1 MKFSRLIVVVAAAML
16 LPLLAACGG
25 SAAESPT
32 GGAGTPGAPIGAQP
46 TGGAPLAGTS
56 WVLVE
61 GPLTSPDL
69 AASGITLEF
78 TDAEVSGSAGV
89 NRYFGGYTSTTG
101 GSLQIDTLAS
111 TEMAGD
117 PAAMALEQEYL
128 AALQSIFGYTIAD
141 GTLTLVG
148 AADQVLTFTAA

>member
-1 MKFSRLIVVVAAAML
+1 MKFSRLIAVSVAALL

-25 SAAESPT
+25 SAAESPS
-32 GGAGTPGAPIGAQP
+32 GATTPGAPIGAQP

-56 WVLVE
+56 WVLIE
-61 GPLTSPDL
+61 GPLTSEDL

-78 TDAEVSGSAGV
+78 AETDLSGSGGV
-89 NRYFGGYTSTTG
+89 NRYFGGYTSSTD
-101 GSLQIDTLAS
+101 GSLQVGTLGS
-111 TEMAGD
+111 TMMAGD
-117 PAAMALEQEYL
+117 EAAMALEQEYL

-148 AADQVLTFTAA
+148 AADQVLTYRAA